1 MRWEGFIRCEEE
13 RKAKQQGRAPVG
25 RKAFVWASSSG
36 LQGTWGWLRICRKEK
51 AGIHKQSCRLPG
63 RHPARCK
70 WYVGSLWQPHL
81 AHLFP
86 QRQAGRWK
94 LSRSLSQVIP
104 TTRLCAVVSYA
115 ARRRFDSSCQDSGS
129 AAPKKVSA
137 LEAVFCI
144 LGAADDW
151 WQHTIKYKCSA
162 QELNLEGWSS
172 FRSDLFN
179 LAYSKD
185 QARFSKISTPWNW
198 A

>member
-1 MRWEGFIRCEEE
+1 MKKKGRQSNREELLWAE
-13 RKAKQQGRAPVG
+13 RPLCGHLPVG
-25 RKAFVWASSSG
+25 FKG
-36 LQGTWGWLRICRKEK
+36 LRICRKEK

-151 WQHTIKYKCSA
+151 
-162 QELNLEGWSS
+162 
-172 FRSDLFN
+172 
-179 LAYSKD
+179 
-185 QARFSKISTPWNW
+185 
-198 A
+198 